1 MLIRSSGDSVDSQV
15 FWPAALV
22 LLILAVYM
30 PVLRN
35 EATVFDGPIPP
46 VLGARGAHGMNL
58 LVHILVTILVYH
70 LGRILL
76 SRETAA
82 FLAAIL
88 FAVHPLHVDA
98 VARAAAL
105 PGMLATL
112 LILGGAWLLM
122 KLSEK
127 SPVDISL
134 AAAVGAFVMWQWVQR
149 SAPGDAV
156 SYVENPLVA
165 SPLPERLM
173 TAVALL
179 SRSLILAAW
188 PFRLSPDYSF
198 YTFPVVSDPASV
210 GFLVA
215 TAVVV
220 TAGVLAAW
228 WTPRQPAYLLCYGFF
243 TIGALAAI
251 NPLFPQRPILAEHF
265 LYFPSIAFCWA
276 AAQLLQDTGT
286 VPRVNRHDLRSAKP
300 LAAIVLCLLLP
311 WGAKTFI
318 RTGQWRTER
327 VLLEAA
333 ERTHPENARVQVLLG
348 DFHFRGKDYLAAD
361 RRYRRALEI
370 YPKYEE
376 AAAGLAAS
384 RRARGR

>member
-1 MLIRSSGDSVDSQV
+1 M
-15 FWPAALV
+15 
-22 LLILAVYM
+22 
-30 PVLRN
+30 
-35 EATVFDGPIPP
+35 
-46 VLGARGAHGMNL
+46 
-58 LVHILVTILVYH
+58 
-70 LGRILL
+70 
-76 SRETAA
+76 
-82 FLAAIL
+82 
-88 FAVHPLHVDA
+88 
-98 VARAAAL
+98 
-105 PGMLATL
+105 
-112 LILGGAWLLM
+112 
-122 KLSEK
+122 
-127 SPVDISL
+127 
-134 AAAVGAFVMWQWVQR
+134 
-149 SAPGDAV
+149 
-156 SYVENPLVA
+156 A

-198 YTFPVVSDPASV
+198 NTFPVVSDPAS
-210 GFLVA
+210 GAFLLA
-215 TAVVV
+215 AAVLV

-228 WTPRQPAYLLCYGFF
+228 WAPRQPVYLLCYGFF
-243 TIGALAAI
+243 IIGALAAI

-318 RTGQWRTER
+318 RTGQWRSER

-333 ERTHPENARVQVLLG
+333 ARTYPENARVQVLLG
-348 DFHFRGKDYLAAD
+348 DFHFRSKDYLAAD

-370 YPKYEE
+370 HPAYEE

-384 RRARGR
+384 GRARGR